1 MKKFSIAVVTLIC
14 IGLASL
20 ASQAATVTYTFDETA
35 SGSWD
40 VYAEV
45 TAGVAE
51 TAGLS
56 AYSVWVYTNPAL
68 VSYTENTLFDAGAFK
83 GFLPPN
89 LSQGDVG
96 GDFNAGNFQTSGGFA
111 LTGVGISPVVSGPVN
126 LGVPALLGTLS
137 TPGGL
142 GVADLAGTSAG
153 LLNPTNDGFLTS
165 VAVESVVNP
174 IPEPVTLSLLA
185 IGGLLMLARR
195 RR

>member
-1 MKKFSIAVVTLIC
+1 MRKFGIITALIC
-14 IGLASL
+14 IGLSATL
-20 ASQAATVTYTFDETA
+20 AQAATVTYTFNETV

-56 AYSVWVYTNPAL
+56 AYSVWVYTNPAT

-153 LLNPTNDGFLTS
+153 LLNPANDGFLQT

-174 IPEPVTLSLLA
+174 IPEPVTMALLGL
-185 IGGLLMLARR
+185 GGLLALVRR

>member
-1 MKKFSIAVVTLIC
+1 MKRFGIITTLIC
-14 IGLASL
+14 IGLSTMA
-20 ASQAATVTYTFDETA
+20 AQAATVTYTFNETV

-51 TAGLS
+51 TAGMS
-56 AYSVWVYTNPAL
+56 AYSVWVYTNPAT
-68 VSYTENTLFDAGAFK
+68 VSYAENTLFDNVGFK

-96 GDFNAGNFQTSGGFA
+96 GNFNAGNFQSSGGFA
-111 LTGVGISPVVSGPVN
+111 LTGVGVSPVVSGPVN

-137 TPGGL
+137 TPAGL

-153 LLNPTNDGFLTS
+153 LLNPANDGFLTS
-165 VAVESVVNP
+165 VDVASVVNP
-174 IPEPVTLSLLA
+174 IPEPVTLALLG
-185 IGGLLMLARR
+185 IGGLALLIRR
-195 RR
+195 RW